1 MKTSIWPKPVEEMS
15 DLELLDHYCE
25 TCSVF
30 TDPRIFRHVA
40 ARGLVWAVND
50 LGRGSRENKALV
62 RAKLLARPT
71 VGGAS
76 AGRYTGDPE
85 IEQVASMIDR
95 IQALKNH
102 ISRTKASDAREI
114 RDLAEALQNVAQQLV
129 DYYK

>member
-50 LGRGSRENKALV
+50 LGRDSRENKALV
-62 RAKLLARPT
+62 RAKL
-71 VGGAS
+71 AS

>member
-1 MKTSIWPKPVEEMS
+1 MS

-30 TDPRIFRHVA
+30 IDPRIFRHVA

-50 LGRGSRENKALV
+50 LGRDSRENKALV
-62 RAKLLARPT
+62 RAKL
-71 VGGAS
+71 AS

-95 IQALKNH
+95 IQALQNR
-102 ISRTKASDAREI
+102 ISKTKASDAREI
-114 RDLAEALQNVAQQLV
+114 RDLAEALQNVAQLLV